1 MSKTR
6 KTAGIIIGIVVLVA
20 VAVTLW
26 FVYQANKDVPSEG
39 SKTVTIEVL
48 SERDNYSFK
57 ESYKT
62 DLEYLGDLLEEKGLI
77 EFTTSQFG
85 RYINAV
91 QGYKALDEDQSWW
104 NILVNGESAITGVDE
119 ISLSDG
125 GVYTLQLKI
134 GYDM

>member
-6 KTAGIIIGIVVLVA
+6 KTAGIIIGIVVLAAVA
-20 VAVTLW
+20 VALW
-26 FVYQANKDVPSEG
+26 FVYRANKDAPSAG
-39 SKTVTIEVL
+39 NKTVTIEVL

-57 ESYKT
+57 ESYDT
-62 DLEYLGDLLEEKGLI
+62 DKDYLGDLLEEEGLI

-104 NILVNGESAITGVDE
+104 NILVNGESAMTGVDE
-119 ISLSDG
+119 IALADG
-125 GVYTLQLKI
+125 DVYTLQLKI

>member
-20 VAVTLW
+20 VAVSLW

-39 SKTVTIEVL
+39 SKTVTVEVL

-77 EFTTSQFG
+77 EFTTSEFG
-85 RYINAV
+85 RYIN
-91 QGYKALDEDQSWW
+91 
-104 NILVNGESAITGVDE
+104 ESAMTGVDE
-119 ISLSDG
+119 IALNDG